1 MRHGD
6 IIRTVY
12 PAIDSRTSA
21 FKFGLHPRA
30 SKIFKDGKRKMEL
43 EEKCVE
49 ELFRRKKNYGGCLKP
64 TTFEVPKPSTKSKPV
79 VNI

>member
-1 MRHGD
+1 MGRE
-6 IIRTVY
+6 RWNW
-12 PAIDSRTSA
+12 
-21 FKFGLHPRA
+21 K
-30 SKIFKDGKRKMEL
+30 K
-43 EEKCVE
+43 KCVE